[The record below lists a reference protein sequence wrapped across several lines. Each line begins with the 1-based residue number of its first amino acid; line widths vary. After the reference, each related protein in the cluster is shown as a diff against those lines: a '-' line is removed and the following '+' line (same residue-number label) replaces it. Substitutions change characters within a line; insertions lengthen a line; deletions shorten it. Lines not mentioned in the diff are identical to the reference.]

1 MRVYSGSSWAD
12 VALDAATVV
21 AKTSATGSGQLP
33 AGTTAQR
40 DGSPSAGYIRY
51 NTTTGGF
58 EGYSTAWGAI
68 GGGAS
73 GGNGE
78 ATVFENEITI
88 SEDYTLTST
97 YNGVSAGPLTVTGTI
112 TVPSG
117 STWVIV

>member
-1 MRVYSGSSWAD
+1 M
-12 VALDAATVV
+12 
-21 AKTSATGSGQLP
+21 
-33 AGTTAQR
+33 
-40 DGSPSAGYIRY
+40 IRY
-51 NTTTGGF
+51 NSTTAGF
-58 EGYSTAWGAI
+58 EGYGTAWGAI

-88 SEDYTLTST
+88 SEDYTITSA
-97 YNGVSAGPLTVTGTI
+97 YNGVSAGPLTITGTI